1 MSEVMMM
8 IFERVRQRKETNAT
22 LSTTSPA
29 VFQETDGEPKVTWLQ
44 QHMLERDI
52 RDARHGVVDSRVYV
66 WTRTIKRRLD
76 ICSIMTNLEA
86 LLAKGP
92 SGDAEAGLE
101 QLRYTILSDGI
112 PSNSDGMVR
121 WSLL

>member
-1 MSEVMMM
+1 M
-8 IFERVRQRKETNAT
+8 RVTQLLICACY
-22 LSTTSPA
+22 
-29 VFQETDGEPKVTWLQ
+29 
-44 QHMLERDI
+44 I
-52 RDARHGVVDSRVYV
+52 
-66 WTRTIKRRLD
+66 WTRRIKRRLD
-76 ICSIMTNLEA
+76 ICNMMTSLEA

-121 WSLL
+121 WSAVNKALKMPNKLPF